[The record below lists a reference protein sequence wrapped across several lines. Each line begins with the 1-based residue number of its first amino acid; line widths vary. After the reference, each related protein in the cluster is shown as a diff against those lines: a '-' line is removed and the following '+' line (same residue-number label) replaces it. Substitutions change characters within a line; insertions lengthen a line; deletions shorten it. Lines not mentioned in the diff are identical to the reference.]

1 MVCYVGM
8 ALAALAAP
16 GPAAADFSTDTVNI
30 PLQNTD
36 FTTSVLVHQ
45 FQADAYHI
53 LQSISF
59 SFKGQLSSDTTL
71 TFLNQ
76 ATLDLKTT
84 GDLKLTGP
92 ENLSLVTAPV
102 AQVTHTESSGSFSAT
117 ATGTASAIQPESSDP
132 ALLSRFTGTGTV
144 PFTLVAAAVSSF
156 SSSSGNGDWSATTQA
171 GGVLTV
177 TYQFKT
183 VPEPASLAL
192 LTVGGAGVM
201 LAARRHRRRAIAGRV
216 A

>member
-1 MVCYVGM
+1 MVCYISL
-8 ALAALAAP
+8 ALAAAR
-16 GPAAADFSTDTVNI
+16 PAAADFSTETVTV

-36 FTTSVLVHQ
+36 FTTSVLVPQ
-45 FQADAYHI
+45 FQADAIHI
-53 LQSISF
+53 LESISF
-59 SFKGQLSSDTTL
+59 SFKGQISSDITL

-84 GDLKLTGP
+84 GNLKLTGP
-92 ENLSLVTAPV
+92 EDLSLVTAPV
-102 AQVTHTESSGSFSAT
+102 AQVTQTGSSGNYRAT
-117 ATGTASAIQPESSDP
+117 ATGTATAIQPESSNP

-156 SSSSGNGDWSATTQA
+156 SSSSGNGDWSATSQV

-177 TYQFKT
+177 TYQFKI

-201 LAARRHRRRAIAGRV
+201 LAARRHRRREIAGR
-216 A
+216 AA